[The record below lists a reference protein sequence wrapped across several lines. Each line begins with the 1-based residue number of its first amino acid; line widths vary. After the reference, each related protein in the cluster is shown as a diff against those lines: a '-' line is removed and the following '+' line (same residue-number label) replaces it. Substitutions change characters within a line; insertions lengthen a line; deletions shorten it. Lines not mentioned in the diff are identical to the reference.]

1 MVLLN
6 LFSRTYNLPLFL
18 NGKSFFLLL
27 CITSH
32 LQGEIIPF
40 FNPTS
45 TYKKNEA
52 TISVQGFIAND
63 PVSIKDFFDDWEGS
77 YSPESGDNIAI
88 EELRVD
94 IGTLVY
100 DKYYIGY
107 FYDRNM
113 LGRTNRDFADA
124 FHAIKNDLEFNT
136 QQHYDLELELEGIEE
151 HGLMISRNIPLIDTD
166 DHHII
171 LGASAYLSYT
181 TDVQKGSLSGN
192 GSISTDQTYSATAST
207 DYYYMNNLLYD
218 LDVIE
223 TSGIGY
229 GLHLGLFYENK
240 SYGFDIQLIANNLL
254 SRSHWKNLPFS
265 HVDIETSN
273 QEINDDGH
281 IEYNPTISGLEVYR
295 DYTQHITPKYHL
307 DVKKHFSHQI
317 DLKAGIDIIDN
328 VEIPYISV
336 AKTWNKTQKVE
347 LIYEHRFK
355 SKGIKYQDEN
365 FSLSVMSDGFNRASV
380 LGISGSYIYRF

>member
-6 LFSRTYNLPLFL
+6 LFSRTANLPLFL

-45 TYKKNEA
+45 TYKKSEA
-52 TISVQGFIAND
+52 TIRVQGFIAND

-88 EELRVD
+88 EELRID

-100 DKYYIGY
+100 DTYYVGY
-107 FYDRNM
+107 FYNRNM
-113 LGRTNRDFADA
+113 LVTVNRDFADA
-124 FHAIKNDLEFNT
+124 YYAIKNDLEFDT
-136 QQHYDLELELEGIEE
+136 QQYYDLELELEGIEE
-151 HGLMISRNIPLIDTD
+151 HGLMISRNIPLLDTD
-166 DHHII
+166 EHHII
-171 LGASAYLSYT
+171 IGGSAYLTYT
-181 TDVQKGSLSGN
+181 TDVQKGALSGN

-223 TSGIGY
+223 TYGIGY

-240 SYGFDIQLIANNLL
+240 PYGFDIQIIANNLL

-265 HVDIETSN
+265 HVDIETFN

-281 IEYNPTISGLEVYR
+281 VEYNPTISGLEVYR
-295 DYTQHITPKYHL
+295 DYIQHITAKYHL
-307 DVKKHFSHQI
+307 DIKKHFSHQV
-317 DLKAGIDIIDN
+317 DLKVGVDIIGSVD
-328 VEIPYISV
+328 IPYVSIS
-336 AKTWNKTQKVE
+336 KIWNETQKVE

-355 SKGIKYQDEN
+355 SKGIKYQDEH
-365 FSLSVMSDGFNRASV
+365 FSLSVMADGFSRASV
-380 LGISGSYIYRF
+380 IGISGSYIYHF